1 MASPTAFSMKSPRAI
16 ILLGDEHKTLCLT
29 IAVDALKKLLPAETF
44 RQTSEKLTSFSH
56 GSGTVLFFEDTAVVE
71 A

>member
-1 MASPTAFSMKSPRAI
+1 MASPTAFSMESSRAI

-29 IAVDALKKLLPAETF
+29 NAVDALKKLLPAETF